1 MLSAVIPILNEAPS
15 LENVL
20 KNLQQIPSLSYVN
33 FVLNGCHDESL
44 EIITKAKVSFQKNI
58 IQYPNKLGVD
68 IPRAIGAYYA
78 LRQSVKGVLFL
89 DGDIGDD
96 IHQNL
101 KRLAY
106 AVLFEHTDIA
116 LTNCYPHPAKR
127 FPQAEE
133 VLKARADLN
142 RTLGLFHDLG
152 LASPSHGPLCAS
164 KAIIQK
170 CGLTSLAI
178 PPLFLAKACQNK
190 GKIKVAAVLEGKLW
204 YGSPRTDEHNKLISE
219 TIIGDCKA
227 AENFYLYQSLDRE
240 GHLGYH
246 PYRDFAALQKLMG
259 KDMLADF

>member
-1 MLSAVIPILNEAPS
+1 MLAAVIPIFNEASS

-20 KNLQQIPSLSYVN
+20 KNLHQIPSLSYVC
-33 FVLNGCHDESL
+33 FVLNGCTDESY
-44 EIITKAKVSFQKNI
+44 EIIKNAKVAFQKNI
-58 IQYPNKLGVD
+58 IQYPEKLGVD

-78 LRQSVKGVLFL
+78 IQKFVRGVLFL
-89 DGDIGDD
+89 DGDINDD

-106 AVLFEHTDIA
+106 AVLFEHTDLA
-116 LTNCYPHPAKR
+116 LTNCYSHPTKR

-164 KAIIQK
+164 KTIIEK

-190 GKIKVAAVLEGKLW
+190 GKIKVAAILEGKEW

-227 AENFYLYQSLDRE
+227 AENYFLYQSLDRE

-246 PYRDFAALQKLMG
+246 PSRDFAALQKLMG
-259 KDMLADF
+259 KDVLADF